1 MIFPRVFICSKSWT
15 GWEVLWG
22 WIPIGKWSDLNI
34 NYDTQRC
41 AFFASSLKWNGRKI
55 NMVTKLRRQK
65 MKRVVMPEKSDKK
78 LIRNQLAH
86 VIVVYLSHLKKCLFF
101 SMQILLIVK
110 IQRGFL
116 GCFLKD
122 EIYQKLWI
130 FWPEGIKKIP
140 MIIKTWTL
148 ILSDITGMSV
158 PVILVCPSTEVSL
171 R

>member
-1 MIFPRVFICSKSWT
+1 
-15 GWEVLWG
+15 
-22 WIPIGKWSDLNI
+22 
-34 NYDTQRC
+34 
-41 AFFASSLKWNGRKI
+41 
-55 NMVTKLRRQK
+55 
-65 MKRVVMPEKSDKK
+65 
-78 LIRNQLAH
+78 
-86 VIVVYLSHLKKCLFF
+86 
-101 SMQILLIVK
+101 MQILLIVK